1 MMWNNYHGM
10 MNGFCGFGTT
20 GGIIMGIIFLV
31 ILGII
36 IYFAVIALRK
46 NTVNNEKVTETAL
59 DILKKKYAKGEIT
72 KEEFE
77 EKKKTIS

>member
-1 MMWNNYHGM
+1 MMWNDYHHM
-10 MNGFCGFGTT
+10 MNGPYGFGI
-20 GGIIMGIIFLV
+20 GGIIMGIIFLF

-36 IYFAVIALRK
+36 IYFVVIALRK
-46 NTVNNEKVTETAL
+46 NTINNDKTTETAL

-77 EKKKTIS
+77 EKKKVIS

>member
-1 MMWNNYHGM
+1 MWNDYHGM
-10 MNGFCGFGTT
+10 MNGSCGFGI
-20 GGIIMGIIFLV
+20 GGIIMGIIFLI

-36 IYFAVIALRK
+36 IYFIVIALRK
-46 NTVNNEKVTETAL
+46 NTINNGKTTETAL

-72 KEEFE
+72 KKEFE